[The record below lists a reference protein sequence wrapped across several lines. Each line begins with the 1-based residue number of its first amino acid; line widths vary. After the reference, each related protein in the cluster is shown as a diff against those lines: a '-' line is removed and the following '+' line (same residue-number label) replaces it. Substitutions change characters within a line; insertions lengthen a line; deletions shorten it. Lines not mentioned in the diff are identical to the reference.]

1 MSYIIALTYITYM
14 KTFLVF
20 AWEIFK
26 IFVVSLAIII
36 PIRYFLIQP
45 FFVQGASMEPN
56 YEDGEYLIIDEITY
70 RFREP
75 ERGEVIIFKYPQ
87 NPSEFFIKRIIG
99 LPGETVKINDNQIT
113 IEKKDGNQGFILDE
127 SSYLKN
133 VPSMGQEILVLKEDE
148 YFVLGD
154 NRSASF
160 DSRRWGALPREDIIG
175 KVWIKAWPISQ
186 AGLAQVPDY

>member
-1 MSYIIALTYITYM
+1 M
-14 KTFLVF
+14 KSFLVL

-56 YEDGEYLIIDEITY
+56 YEDGEYLIIDEISY
-70 RFREP
+70 RLREA
-75 ERGEVIIFKYPQ
+75 ERGEVIVFKYPQ

-99 LPGETVKINDNQIT
+99 LPGETIKIQNST
-113 IEKKDGNQGFILDE
+113 IVIENKTNPLGFVLDE

-133 VPSMGQEILVLKEDE
+133 VPSMGQQAVTLGEDE
-148 YFVLGD
+148 FFVLGD

-160 DSRRWGALPREDIIG
+160 DSRRWGSLPRNDIIG
-175 KVWIKAWPISQ
+175 KVWIKAWPIAQ
-186 AGLAQVPDY
+186 AGLAKTPAY

>member
-1 MSYIIALTYITYM
+1 MR
-14 KTFLVF
+14 TFFVF

-56 YEDGEYLIIDEITY
+56 YEDGQYLIIDEITY

-75 ERGEVIIFKYPQ
+75 ERGEVIVFKYPQ

-99 LPGETVKINDNQIT
+99 LPGETLKISGSQII
-113 IEKKDGNQGFILDE
+113 IENESNPDGFILDE

-133 VPSMGQEILVLKEDE
+133 IPNMGQETLILKNDE

-160 DSRRWGALPREDIIG
+160 DSRRWGALPKRDIIG

-186 AGLAQVPDY
+186 AGIAEAPDY

>member
-1 MSYIIALTYITYM
+1 M
-14 KTFLVF
+14 KSFLVL

-56 YEDGEYLIIDEITY
+56 YEDGEYLIIDEISY

-75 ERGEVIIFKYPQ
+75 ERGEVIVFKYSQ

-99 LPGETVKINDNQIT
+99 LPGETIKIQNSAII
-113 IEKKDGNQGFILDE
+113 IENKANPRGFVLDE

-133 VPSMGQEILVLKEDE
+133 VPAMGQQTTTLKEDE
-148 YFVLGD
+148 FFVLGD
-154 NRSASF
+154 NRAASF
-160 DSRRWGALPREDIIG
+160 DSRRWGVLPRSDIIG
-175 KVWIKAWPISQ
+175 KVWIRAWPVSQ
-186 AGLAQVPDY
+186 AGLAKTPEY

>member
-1 MSYIIALTYITYM
+1 MSYIIFNVYKTYM
-14 KTFLVF
+14 RTFFVF

-56 YEDGEYLIIDEITY
+56 YEDGQYLIIDEITY

-75 ERGEVIIFKYPQ
+75 ERGEVIVFKYPQ

-99 LPGETVKINDNQIT
+99 LPGETLKISGSQII
-113 IEKKDGNQGFILDE
+113 IENESNPDGFILDE

-133 VPSMGQEILVLKEDE
+133 IPNMGQETLILKNDE

-160 DSRRWGALPREDIIG
+160 DSRRWGALPKRDIIG

-186 AGLAQVPDY
+186 AGIAEAPDY

>member
-1 MSYIIALTYITYM
+1 MSYIIFNVYKTYM
-14 KTFLVF
+14 RTFFVF

-56 YEDGEYLIIDEITY
+56 YEDGQYLIIDEITY

-75 ERGEVIIFKYPQ
+75 ERGEVIVFKYPQ

-99 LPGETVKINDNQIT
+99 LPGETLKISGSQII
-113 IEKKDGNQGFILDE
+113 IENESNPDGFILDE

-133 VPSMGQEILVLKEDE
+133 IPNMGQETLILKNDE

-160 DSRRWGALPREDIIG
+160 DSRRWGALPKRDIIG

-186 AGLAQVPDY
+186 AGIPEEHDY